1 MLHQLLTAWHQH
13 FGPAIPH
20 VIVRAPGRINII
32 GEHTDYN
39 EGWVMPG
46 AMSRSLYI
54 LTSLS
59 PDNTHH
65 WVAHDLQDHFRS
77 ADLPDDSTLQVWA
90 KYITGTLQLNGY
102 NPGPLQILMGGDLPV
117 GAGVS
122 SSSSL
127 ICGVLFALD
136 QLQGT
141 QRTGETIALLAS
153 RVEREIIGL
162 QGGIMDQYAIML
174 SKAHFVMVLDCRT
187 QTYHYITAELSGC
200 KWLLLNTKVK
210 HQLIDSEYNDRAEEC
225 NRAVRIIQNQ
235 YPDVKSLRDVDIE
248 MINSIHLPEVISR
261 RARFVLAEN
270 DRVHDMIHALE
281 AKDAVKAGQLL
292 NASHRGL
299 RYEYE
304 VSCDEL
310 NHFADFAQ
318 NYEGVFGARMMGGG
332 FGGCVICLVSE
343 EIADAFGAEASEQYH
358 ATFGFAPE
366 VIHLELSDGVSI
378 ISPADR

>member
-1 MLHQLLTAWHQH
+1 MLHQLLTEWHHH
-13 FGPAIPH
+13 FGPVVPK

-54 LTSLS
+54 LMS
-59 PDNTHH
+59 PSADNTHH
-65 WVAHDLQDHFRS
+65 WVAHDLQENFRS
-77 ADLPDDSTLQVWA
+77 ADLPDETTTQIWA
-90 KYITGTLQLNGY
+90 KYISGTLQLNGY
-102 NPGPLQILMGGDLPV
+102 HPGALQLIIGGDLPV

-127 ICGVLFALD
+127 ICGLLYALD

-141 QRTGETIALLAS
+141 QRSGENIALLAS

-162 QGGIMDQYAIML
+162 QAGIMDQYAIML

-187 QTYHYITAELSGC
+187 QTYEYISAEIPGC

-210 HQLIDSEYNDRAEEC
+210 HQLIDSEYNERAEEC

-235 YPDVKSLRDVDIE
+235 YPDVKSLRDVDME

-261 RARFVLAEN
+261 RARFVLEEN
-270 DRVHDMIHALE
+270 ARVHDMIDALE
-281 AKDAVKAGQLL
+281 TKNAHKAGQLL
-292 NASHRGL
+292 HASHRGL
-299 RYEYE
+299 RTEYE

-310 NHFADFAQ
+310 NQLADFAL

-343 EIADAFGAEASEQYH
+343 DVADMFVAEASENYQ
-358 ATFGFAPE
+358 TRFGYAPE
-366 VIHLELSDGVSI
+366 VIRFELSNGVSVV
-378 ISPADR
+378 SPAEF

>member
-1 MLHQLLTAWHQH
+1 MLHQLLTEWHTH
-13 FGPAIPH
+13 FGSVNPQ

-54 LTSLS
+54 LMSPS

-65 WVAHDLQDHFRS
+65 WVAYDLQENFSS
-77 ADLPDDSTLQVWA
+77 ADLPDETTIQVWA
-90 KYITGTLQLNGY
+90 KYIAGTLQLNGY
-102 NPGPLQILMGGDLPV
+102 NPGALQIIMGGDLPV

-127 ICGVLFALD
+127 ICGLLYALD

-141 QRTGETIALLAS
+141 QRSGETIAILAS

-174 SKAHFVMVLDCRT
+174 SKAHLVMVLDCRT
-187 QTYHYITAELSGC
+187 QTYHYITAEMPGC

-235 YPDVKSLRDVDIE
+235 YPDVKSLRDVDME
-248 MINSIHLPEVISR
+248 MINSIHLPDVINR

-270 DRVHDMIHALE
+270 NRVHEMIHALE
-281 AKDAVKAGQLL
+281 AKDAHKAGQLL
-292 NASHRGL
+292 HASHRGL
-299 RYEYE
+299 RTEYE

-310 NHFADFAQ
+310 DLLADFAQ
-318 NYEGVFGARMMGGG
+318 KYEGVFGARMMGGG

-343 EIADAFGAEASEQYH
+343 EVADTFVTEASENYH
-358 ATFGFAPE
+358 TRFGFAPE
-366 VIHLELSDGVSI
+366 VIRFELSDGVSVV
-378 ISPADR
+378 SPTDL